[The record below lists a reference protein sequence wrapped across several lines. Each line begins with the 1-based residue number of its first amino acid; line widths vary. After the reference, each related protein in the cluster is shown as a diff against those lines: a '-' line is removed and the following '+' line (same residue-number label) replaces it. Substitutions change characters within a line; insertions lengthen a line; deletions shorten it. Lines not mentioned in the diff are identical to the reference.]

1 MKMRRVLFV
10 MFFIYMLCFGF
21 VLAQDKPENT
31 AAVIERIYEQMTSD
45 GEADVDLTTLEDD
58 LNYFARNPININNTN
73 KEELE
78 KLQFLSDKQIE
89 NFLYYMYRQKR
100 MQTIYEL
107 QLVDGFDMFL
117 IRNLLP
123 FVYLGDSEG
132 KKGRRESLSKM
143 LRDGINELYIR
154 SERTLEKKSGYENT
168 MDNAGAEATDKRY
181 LGGPEYL
188 SLKYSFRY
196 KDKIDAGLIGETDAG
211 EQVWGQYHKGFDFY
225 SGYLQLANFGKLKT
239 LVVGNFR
246 ANFGMGLVIHPE
258 LNFGKST
265 DIMNVLPRNSG
276 LRKSSSVDEYN
287 FLRGTGVTLRF
298 GKAEVS
304 GFYSYRFI
312 DGDSA
317 GNTFSSIKT
326 DGLHRTLSDLN
337 RKNVISMQVF
347 GGNVNYRFSNANL
360 GITVTDTRLGRDF
373 QPDLKPYNVFYF
385 RGNHQLAAGLNY
397 RFKWNKFTFFGEE
410 ATQSA
415 GGYAILN
422 GFTVCPVSTV
432 SFVVL
437 YRLYSKQYD
446 VLLSN
451 AFAEGSKVNN
461 EEGFYL
467 GFEVHPVKRW
477 KITGYMDVY
486 SFPWLRYLVSRPSDG
501 YDAMLEADFLLNK
514 KVEMLWRIRYEQKEK
529 NQTGSETADFT
540 DKYTKAS
547 LRYKLLFSPNE
558 RCVLKSTIET
568 NSASGRD
575 SELAFGFLFAQE
587 LSCSFRKL
595 PLSFDVRYELFDAV
609 NYENRIYSY
618 ERDILYAYS
627 VPMLYG
633 RGSRWYLNCRWQ
645 VSKNISLWMKV
656 AESLYADRSEVGDGL
671 EKIVGNHKTD
681 VRAMIRFRF

>member
-1 MKMRRVLFV
+1 MLIIVIFV
-10 MFFIYMLCFGF
+10 QSLCL
-21 VLAQDKPENT
+21 VLAQDKPENI

-45 GEADVDLTTLEDD
+45 GETDVDLTTLEDD
-58 LNYFARNPININNTN
+58 LNYFARNPININSTN

-78 KLQFLSDKQIE
+78 KLQFLSDKQVE
-89 NFLYYMYRQKR
+89 NLLYYLYRQKR

-123 FVYLGDSEG
+123 FIYLGDPEVKKVGRLSFSQLMRNG
-132 KKGRRESLSKM
+132 KS
-143 LRDGINELYIR
+143 ELYLR
-154 SERTLEKKSGYENT
+154 SERTLEQKSGYENS
-168 MDNAGAEATDKRY
+168 MDNAGAEAADKRY
-181 LGGPEYL
+181 VGGPEYV

-196 KDKIDAGLIGETDAG
+196 KDKIDAGLVGETDAG
-211 EQVWGQYHKGFDFY
+211 EQFWGKYHKGFDFY
-225 SGYLQLANFGKLKT
+225 SGYLQLANFGKLKA

-265 DIMNVLPRNSG
+265 DIMNVLPRNTG

-304 GFYSYRFI
+304 GFYSFRFI

-317 GNTFSSIKT
+317 GNTISTIKT

-360 GITVTDTRLGRDF
+360 GITVTDMRLGRDF
-373 QPDLKPYNVFYF
+373 QPELKPYNVFYF
-385 RGNHQLAAGLNY
+385 RGNNQLAAGVNY
-397 RFKWNKFTFFGEE
+397 RLRLNKFTFFGEE
-410 ATQSA
+410 AAQLA
-415 GGYAILN
+415 GGYALLN
-422 GFTVCPVSTV
+422 GFTVSPVSTV
-432 SFVVL
+432 SLVAL

-486 SFPWLRYLVSRPSDG
+486 SFPWLRYLVSRPSNG
-501 YDAMLEADFLLNK
+501 YDAMLEADFMLNK

-529 NQTGSETADFT
+529 NQTGSETTDFT
-540 DKYTKAS
+540 DDFAKAS
-547 LRYKLLFSPNE
+547 LRYKLVFSPNE
-558 RCVLKSTIET
+558 RCTLKSTIET

-575 SELAFGFLFAQE
+575 HELAFGFLFSQE
-587 LSCSFRKL
+587 LSFSFRKF

-645 VSKNISLWMKV
+645 VLKNISLWMKV
-656 AESLYADRSEVGDGL
+656 AETLYADRSEVSSGL
-671 EKIVGNHKTD
+671 EKIEGNHKTD